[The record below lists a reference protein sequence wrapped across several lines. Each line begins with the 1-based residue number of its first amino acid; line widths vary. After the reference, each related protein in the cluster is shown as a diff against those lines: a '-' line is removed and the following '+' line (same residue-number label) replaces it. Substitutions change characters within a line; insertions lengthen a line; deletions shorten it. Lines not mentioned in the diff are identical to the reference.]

1 MILGVAAGT
10 ASAQADIPGRISL
23 GFDAGGTH
31 TSNDSPRW
39 GASGAGYGY
48 FAEAAYEPS
57 RWLVL
62 PIIQWGYAYT
72 TGDVPEAETG
82 GYPTPPTDIKGEA
95 NTFVFGGRVR
105 VPLWRMK
112 LRPYA
117 GGGVAWT
124 TYTHQV
130 VAGPTVLLEGE
141 SSGTGWVGLAGL
153 EFFPDPSRGFSFS
166 LDYRY
171 GSTTQDW
178 KTIPAG
184 GKGASDDEFNLKERV
199 ISVGVKIYTL

>member
-1 MILGVAAGT
+1 MILGAAAG
-10 ASAQADIPGRISL
+10 AAFAQGDIPGRISF

-39 GASGAGYGY
+39 GASGTGYGY
-48 FAEAAYEPS
+48 FAEASYEPS
-57 RWLVL
+57 GWFVV

-72 TGDVPEAETG
+72 TGDVPEAEMG

-95 NTFVFGGRVR
+95 NTFVIGGRFR

-124 TYTHQV
+124 TYNHQI
-130 VAGPTVLLEGE
+130 VAGANVLLEGE
-141 SSGTGWVGLAGL
+141 SSGSGWVGLAGL
-153 EFFPDPSRGFSFS
+153 EFFPDPTRGFSLS

-171 GSTTQDW
+171 GSTTQEW
-178 KTIPAG
+178 KKTPAG
-184 GKGASDDEFNLKERV
+184 GKALSDNEFGLTERV
-199 ISVGVKIYTL
+199 IAVGVKIYTL